1 MPDIAASQTCD
12 YRYGKKTLV
21 VQLTEFVLTSTDS
34 QNRWA
39 AESLAIAYSPI
50 CLADITVKAMADHV
64 CLIVD
69 DEPSIRT
76 FIRVILDGESL
87 QSLEAG
93 SAAEALKIVQK
104 LGGRLDLIVSDIK
117 MPGDMDGVD
126 LAYSIRHSYPA
137 VPVIL
142 ISGFADEEAV
152 KHADAD
158 FAFIQKPFVPETILT
173 ACRRAMLTKV
183 PAQSDTLPKKRAIA
197 G

>member
-1 MPDIAASQTCD
+1 
-12 YRYGKKTLV
+12 
-21 VQLTEFVLTSTDS
+21 VLSFTDR

-39 AESLAIAYSPI
+39 AESLSIAYSPI
-50 CLADITVKAMADHV
+50 CPADITVKAMADHV

-69 DEPSIRT
+69 DEPSIRM
-76 FIRVILDGESL
+76 FIRATLNGEGF

-93 SAAEALKIVQK
+93 SAAEALRIVQK

-137 VPVIL
+137 VPVVL
-142 ISGFADEEAV
+142 ISGYGDEEAV

-158 FAFIQKPFVPETILT
+158 FAFIQKPFVPETILS
-173 ACRRAMLTKV
+173 ACRRAIPAKV
-183 PAQSDTLPKKRAIA
+183 PAQSETLPKKRAMA